1 MDRKTTVTAG
11 LGLGLFTWYA
21 LTGGNLIMQTYTAA
35 KTGLGMA
42 AETKRGCGCNNNAEQ
57 EQPRLAQGSRGRVQM
72 ASEYSVGRVNPVE
85 VEGAEDVY
93 GAEGWADNAKP
104 SLKMW

>member
-21 LTGGNLIMQTYTAA
+21 LTGGNLIMQSYTAA
-35 KTGLGMA
+35 KQGLGMA

-57 EQPRLAQGSRGRVQM
+57 EQPRLAQGSRGRNTPLAVSILLKSRVQKM
-72 ASEYSVGRVNPVE
+72 CMVQKGGPITQ
-85 VEGAEDVY
+85 
-93 GAEGWADNAKP
+93 
-104 SLKMW
+104 SLL

>member
-1 MDRKTTVTAG
+1 MDKKTTVAAG

-21 LTGGNLIMQTYTAA
+21 LTGGNLIMQSYTAA
-35 KTGLGMA
+35 KQGLGMA
-42 AETKRGCGCNNNAEQ
+42 AENKRGCGCGDKTES
-57 EQPRLAQGSRGRVQM
+57 PRIAQGSRGRRQM

-93 GAEGWADNAKP
+93 GAEGWTDNVKP